1 MQIKKRRRRGRR
13 RDGDN
18 QSTWEPVTCLE
29 LVPVEIIQSILKD
42 HREDSKREELYGY
55 ERGENES

>member
-42 HREDSKREELYGY
+42 HREDSKREELYG
-55 ERGENES
+55 